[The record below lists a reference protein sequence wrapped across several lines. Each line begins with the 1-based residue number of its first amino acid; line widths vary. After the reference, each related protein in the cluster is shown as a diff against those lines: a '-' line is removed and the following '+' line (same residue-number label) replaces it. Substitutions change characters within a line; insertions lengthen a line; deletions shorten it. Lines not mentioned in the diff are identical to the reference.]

1 MRLRAV
7 GTEAQLVAKGK
18 VSIEF
23 APFVQ
28 EMVELRWLVA
38 LDARVVGTAALLSTI
53 GKEVARSYILYW
65 KWSLLLGSL
74 ARCYTEKVRKSFL

>member
-38 LDARVVGTAALLSTI
+38 LDARVVGTAAVSCRDIESTI
-53 GKEVARSYILYW
+53 GKEVGKILIKNYILY
-65 KWSLLLGSL
+65 
-74 ARCYTEKVRKSFL
+74 

>member
-38 LDARVVGTAALLSTI
+38 LDARVVGTAASL
-53 GKEVARSYILYW
+53 EVVVTLNQQLAKKWQDPNKKLYTV
-65 KWSLLLGSL
+65 L
-74 ARCYTEKVRKSFL
+74 

>member
-38 LDARVVGTAALLSTI
+38 LDARVVGTATVSCRDIGQDPNKKLYTVLLEMVLFS
-53 GKEVARSYILYW
+53 
-65 KWSLLLGSL
+65 
-74 ARCYTEKVRKSFL
+74 

>member
-38 LDARVVGTAALLSTI
+38 LDARVVGTAASCRDIESTI
-53 GKEVARSYILYW
+53 NNWKRSGKILIKNYILY
-65 KWSLLLGSL
+65 
-74 ARCYTEKVRKSFL
+74 Y

>member
-1 MRLRAV
+1 VRLRAV

-38 LDARVVGTAALLSTI
+38 LDARVVGTAASCRDIESTI
-53 GKEVARSYILYW
+53 NNWQRSGKILIKNYILY
-65 KWSLLLGSL
+65 
-74 ARCYTEKVRKSFL
+74 Y

>member
-1 MRLRAV
+1 VRLRAV
-7 GTEAQLVAKGK
+7 ETEAQLVAKGK

-38 LDARVVGTAALLSTI
+38 LDARVVGTAASCRDIESTI
-53 GKEVARSYILYW
+53 GKEVGKILIKNYILPI
-65 KWSLLLGSL
+65 
-74 ARCYTEKVRKSFL
+74 RIF